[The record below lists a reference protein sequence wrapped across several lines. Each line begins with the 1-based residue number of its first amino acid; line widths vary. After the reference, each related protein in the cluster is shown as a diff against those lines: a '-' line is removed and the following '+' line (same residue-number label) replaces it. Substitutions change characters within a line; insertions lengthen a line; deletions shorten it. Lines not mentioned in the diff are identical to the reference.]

1 MPPQQ
6 DYALLDFFGQG
17 LDFRAHVIIQFEM
30 WPDL

>member
-6 DYALLDFFGQG
+6 DNALLDFVGQRF
-17 LDFRAHVIIQFEM
+17 DFRAHDLIQFEM